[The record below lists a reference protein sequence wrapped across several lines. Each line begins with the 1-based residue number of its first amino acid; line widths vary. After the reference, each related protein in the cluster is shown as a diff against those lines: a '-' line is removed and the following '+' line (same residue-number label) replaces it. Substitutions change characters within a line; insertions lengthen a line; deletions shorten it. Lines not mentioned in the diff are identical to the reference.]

1 MPYETTVP
9 SSPQM
14 AVFSLKSLLI
24 ASLLVILIGAAFFS
38 HPAGRWTMRWILGR
52 TQKRTVESVVRH
64 LEPKMRQ
71 RFGKK
76 LALWTDGQPLAL
88 LAFKHEQRLE
98 LWKKRGS
105 RWHKIRSYP
114 FTAFSG
120 RIGPK
125 LREGDLQIPEGIY
138 KLTFLHPNSQ
148 FYLSLKIN
156 YPNAYDRQQARL
168 DKRTHL
174 GGEIFIHGDA
184 VTIGCVPIGD
194 DAIEEVFYI
203 VAQNGQYRNNR
214 VIFAPYDL
222 RKKAK
227 PALQTPALP
236 WLADLYTRI
245 ARALEPYRSTP

>member
-1 MPYETTVP
+1 M
-9 SSPQM
+9 SI
-14 AVFSLKSLLI
+14 KRILI
-24 ASLLVILIGAAFFS
+24 ALLLVFAAGAAFFS
-38 HPAGRWTMRWILGR
+38 HPAGRWTVRWILGR
-52 TQKRTVESVVRH
+52 THKRTVESVVRH
-64 LEPKMRQ
+64 LGPKMRQ

-76 LALWTDGQPLAL
+76 LAQWTDGQPLAL

-98 LWKKRGS
+98 LWKKQAR
-105 RWHKIRSYP
+105 RWYKIRSYP

-148 FYLSLKIN
+148 FYLSLKIS
-156 YPNAYDRQQARL
+156 YPNTYDRQKARI
-168 DKRTHL
+168 DKRTAL

-194 DAIEEVFYI
+194 SAIEEVFYI
-203 VAQNGQYRNNR
+203 VAKNGQYWNNR
-214 VIFAPYDL
+214 VIFAPYDM

-227 PALQTPALP
+227 PALSPPALP
-236 WLADLYTRI
+236 WLPDLYTRI